1 MQLLIDKATRHVL
14 ASGAFPTPPAD
25 PNVLCVDIT
34 DKEAAKLAQS
44 GSKTL
49 GADGTLTVTPPPAPT
64 PDPHDAKRGAAITA
78 LKTAAGGTGAMATLA
93 QAMLDLHGIS

>member
-1 MQLLIDKATRHVL
+1 VL

-49 GADGTLTVTPPPAPT
+49 GAGGGVTVSVPSAPT
-64 PDPHDAKRGAAITA
+64 PDPQQQKRDTAIVALKGAAKGKDAI
-78 LKTAAGGTGAMATLA
+78 ATLA
-93 QAMLDLHGIS
+93 QAMLDMQGIS